1 MIPGFPAYTAEL
13 LGTYFFVLAV
23 IASGGNAIVCGGALA
38 LVIILVGGISS
49 AFLNPAVS
57 LAMFIQGSLT
67 VVDLLAY
74 VGAQMLG
81 GLAAVMTY
89 QLIKAQWVQGL

>member
-1 MIPGFPAYTAEL
+1 MIPGLPAYTAEL
-13 LGTYFFVLAV
+13 LGTYFFVLSV
-23 IASGGNAIVCGGALA
+23 IASGGNAIVCGAALA

-74 VGAQMLG
+74 VFAQMLG

-89 QLIKAQWVQGL
+89 QLIKA

>member
-1 MIPGFPAYTAEL
+1 MIPGIPAYIAEL
-13 LGTYFFVLAV
+13 LGTYFFVLAI
-23 IASGGNAIVCGGALA
+23 IASGGSAIVSGAALA

-89 QLIKAQWVQGL
+89 RLIKA

>member
-13 LGTYFFVLAV
+13 LGTYFFVLSV

-38 LVIILVGGISS
+38 LVIILIGGISGAS
-49 AFLNPAVS
+49 VNPAVS
-57 LAMFIQGSLT
+57 LAMFIQGSLS

-74 VGAQMLG
+74 IGTQMLG

-89 QLIKAQWVQGL
+89 RLIKA

>member
-1 MIPGFPAYTAEL
+1 MIPGIPAYIAEL
-13 LGTYFFVLAV
+13 LGTYFFVLV
-23 IASGGNAIVCGGALA
+23 IIASGGSAIVSGAALA
-38 LVIILVGGISS
+38 LVIVLVGGISS

-67 VVDLLAY
+67 SVDLIAY

-89 QLIKAQWVQGL
+89 QLIKA

>member
-1 MIPGFPAYTAEL
+1 MIPGLPAYTAEL
-13 LGTYFFVLAV
+13 LGTYFFVLSV

-89 QLIKAQWVQGL
+89 RLIKA

>member
-1 MIPGFPAYTAEL
+1 MIPGIPAYIAEL
-13 LGTYFFVLAV
+13 LGTYFFVLV
-23 IASGGNAIVCGGALA
+23 IIASGGSAIVSGAALA
-38 LVIILVGGISS
+38 LVIVLVGGISS

-57 LAMFIQGSLT
+57 IAMFIQGSLT
-67 VVDLLAY
+67 VIDLIAY

-89 QLIKAQWVQGL
+89 RLIKA

>member
-13 LGTYFFVLAV
+13 LGTYFFVLSV

-38 LVIILVGGISS
+38 LVIILIGGISGAS
-49 AFLNPAVS
+49 VNPAVS
-57 LAMFIQGSLT
+57 LAMFIKGSLT

-74 VGAQMLG
+74 IGTQMLG
-81 GLAAVMTY
+81 GLAAIMTY
-89 QLIKAQWVQGL
+89 QLIKA